1 MQTQMQT
8 ERQLE
13 RNNTNT
19 FYDAIAEHYHLFY
32 RDWRAA
38 VEREGAAL
46 GRLFR
51 NGEIKT
57 ILDAS
62 CGTGTQTIAL
72 AEQKFK
78 VTAADPSFNML
89 MKARENATTYGVND
103 NITFVSAGFLD
114 LPYAVN

>member
-1 MQTQMQT
+1 MQTVRQSEGYSEGHS

-32 RDWRAA
+32 RDWRAT
-38 VEREGAAL
+38 VEREGSAL
-46 GRLFR
+46 RRLFR
-51 NGEIKT
+51 NHDIKV

-72 AEQKFK
+72 AQQKFSI
-78 VTAADPSFNML
+78 TAGGPSFYITL
-89 MKARENATTYGVND
+89 TRHGNAV
-103 NITFVSAGFLD
+103 GFR
-114 LPYAVN
+114 

>member
-1 MQTQMQT
+1 MQTAHQV

-32 RDWRAA
+32 RDWHATLQ
-38 VEREGAAL
+38 REGSAL
-46 GRLFR
+46 RRLFR
-51 NGEIKT
+51 NRDIKT

-72 AEQKFK
+72 AQQKFS
-78 VTAADPSFNML
+78 VTAADPSFKML
-89 MKARENATTYGVND
+89 MKARENAMSYGV
-103 NITFVSAGFLD
+103 
-114 LPYAVN
+114 